1 MVTGISEKDLLRTQP
16 ICIYRISPNKLKC
29 IMMQKDGR
37 VEEWMRCQ
45 TADGNMVWH
54 SRCTKTGKE
63 VKIYYEK
70 FTCLDGTWRPVSK
83 EGGQKLTQYLG
94 KSLSHLY

>member
-1 MVTGISEKDLLRTQP
+1 MLIQNPCIS
-16 ICIYRISPNKLKC
+16 RISPNKLKC
-29 IMMQKDGR
+29 IMKQRDGR

-45 TADGNMVWH
+45 MADGNMVWH
-54 SRCTKTGKE
+54 GRCVKSGKE

-83 EGGQKLTQYLG
+83 EGVQRLSQYLG
-94 KSLSHLY
+94 RYLEHSTELS